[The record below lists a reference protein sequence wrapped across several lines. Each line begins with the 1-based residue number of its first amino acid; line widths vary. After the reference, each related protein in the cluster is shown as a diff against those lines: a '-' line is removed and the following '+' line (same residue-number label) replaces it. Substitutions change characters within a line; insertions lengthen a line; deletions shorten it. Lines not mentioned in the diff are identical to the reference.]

1 VAHYNPLDAQSDPF
15 RPPEISTLVEC
26 LHCGEEYDS
35 YRIEWRVEQ
44 DDDGKPHGFWCCP
57 IEGCGGKGFG
67 IDIFP
72 VDPDYQVD
80 EDRGWSFVEDEE
92 ELDEEDFSDEE
103 FDDELDDMEL
113 SADGDDVAEDAP
125 YEGDDDAPW

>member
-1 VAHYNPLDAQSDPF
+1 MARYNPLDAQSDPF
-15 RPPEISTLVEC
+15 RPPEIPTLVEC
-26 LHCGEEYDS
+26 LHCCEEYDS
-35 YRIEWRVEQ
+35 YLIEWRVEQ

-80 EDRGWSFVEDEE
+80 EDRGWSFVDDEE
-92 ELDEEDFSDEE
+92 GLDEELG
-103 FDDELDDMEL
+103 DELNLELTDGADDI
-113 SADGDDVAEDAP
+113 AEDAP
-125 YEGDDDAPW
+125 YDDDDDVPW